1 MGYVFSRC
9 KLFGCSCLAIAAM
22 FIGAM
27 WYGPI
32 FGKMWIGYMGK
43 TEEQLKEDF
52 NPGKTYT
59 LAFIGHFIALGI
71 LANLFFY
78 INVSTIGAALHTAFW
93 TWLGFTLATNFI
105 TGLFENKKFGLLIID
120 EVYHLVVFF
129 VGAVI
134 IYVW

>member
-1 MGYVFSRC
+1 MHLADVNYLAVLIS
-9 KLFGCSCLAIAAM
+9 AIAAM

-32 FGKMWIGYMGK
+32 FGKMWMGYMGK
-43 TEEQLKEDF
+43 TEEELKEGF

-59 LAFIGHFIALGI
+59 LAFVGHFVALAI
-71 LANLFFY
+71 LALLFTY
-78 INVSTIGAALHTAFW
+78 VEINSIVGAIHTAFW

-105 TGLFENKKFGLLIID
+105 TGLFEDKKFGLLIID
-120 EVYHLVVFF
+120 EVYHLVVFL
-129 VGAVI
+129 VGGII